1 LETELHQVKN
11 NNMSSVDEKMSTKDQ
26 EDTLMKLREEHENID
41 QQGKTELDQRF
52 TNMKEM
58 EENFDRQLK
67 AVREAQR
74 AEMEEKRNLNSQKML
89 ADATAY

>member
-1 LETELHQVKN
+1 
-11 NNMSSVDEKMSTKDQ
+11 MSSVDEKMSTKDQ